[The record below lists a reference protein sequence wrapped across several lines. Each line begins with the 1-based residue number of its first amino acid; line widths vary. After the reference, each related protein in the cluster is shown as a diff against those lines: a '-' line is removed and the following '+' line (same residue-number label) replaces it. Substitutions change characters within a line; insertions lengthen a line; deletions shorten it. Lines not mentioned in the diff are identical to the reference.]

1 MATFA
6 DRLRELRGKA
16 GLSQAEL
23 ANRAGLHRFGIS
35 KLELGLREP
44 TWATVQ
50 ALALA
55 LGVDCTAFADTRQ
68 RDTSDSTSP
77 GTQPAAMPARAGSRH
92 RKGKQ
97 SS

>member
-6 DRLRELRGKA
+6 ERLRELREKS

-23 ANRAGLHRFGIS
+23 ANRAGLHRFGVS

-50 ALALA
+50 AIARA
-55 LGVDCTAFADTRQ
+55 LGVDCTAFAGTEK
-68 RDTSDSTSP
+68 RDRSGRATPSEH
-77 GTQPAAMPARAGSRH
+77 PAAEPTPAKKRR
-92 RKGKQ
+92 RQDK
-97 SS
+97 